1 MRKNRERGAI
11 VVEATISLTAFV
23 FVLFTILSLVNICYI
38 QAKMAMALNS
48 ATKEISQ
55 YSYLYYKLGIDE
67 AEKSLDEGT
76 SDAKDLATGTID
88 TVGIFVDAISGVPE
102 TDTQAEFEALTQQLD
117 NGVSSADS
125 LIQTY
130 GDKLADDPKGFLLG
144 MGKMAL
150 NEGKETLK
158 SKFFAQV
165 IGKAFMKKNLKA
177 YKDDDPDEFL
187 KRHGIV
193 DGLSGLDFDYSAFMA
208 YGTSNQIQMVVT
220 YDVKVIQLLNI
231 DYSFKFRQCAKTTAW
246 GNGISLIEPE
256 KSTVVEKTNIWN
268 NPSIV
273 DRGKTLVLEETKD
286 CDYLAPP
293 KKGYDAYDATKN
305 EFTSVI
311 SIDTVT
317 TKTNT
322 ADKIRYRFNTARNEM
337 QSAVGSLDETITVE
351 DKASGNMVTLESPK
365 ETRTYRIIV
374 VVPDNADLSEVQAA
388 KEKFE
393 SLNDNVIIEI
403 RQGHGD
409 SVKKEESTPE
419 TPAENT
425 PEA

>member
-1 MRKNRERGAI
+1 MRKSKERGAI

-23 FVLFTILSLVNICYI
+23 FLLFTILSLINICYI

-55 YSYLYYKLGIDE
+55 YSYLYYKLGIDD
-67 AEKSLDEGT
+67 AEKSLNEGT
-76 SDAKDLATGTID
+76 SDAKNMATGTID

-102 TDTQAEFEALTQQLD
+102 TDTQAEFEALTEQLED
-117 NGVSSADS
+117 GVSSADS

-193 DGLSGLDFDYSAFMA
+193 DGVSGLDFDYSVFMA

-220 YDVKVIQLLNI
+220 YDVQVIKLLDI

-256 KSTVVEKTNIWN
+256 TSTVEKTNIWN
-268 NPSIV
+268 MPSIV
-273 DRGKTLVLEETKD
+273 DRGKILVLEETKD

-317 TKTNT
+317 TTTNT
-322 ADKIRYRFNTARNEM
+322 ADKIRYRFNSARNEM
-337 QSAVGSLDETITVE
+337 QSAVKAMDETITVE
-351 DKASGNMVTLESPK
+351 EKSSGNMISLTSSK
-365 ETRTYRIIV
+365 ETRSYRIIV
-374 VVPDNADLSEVQAA
+374 VVPDNADLSVIEQARA
-388 KEKFE
+388 KFM
-393 SLNDNVIIEI
+393 DNNPDVVIEI

-409 SVKKEESTPE
+409 SVVKETETTSETTPE
-419 TPAENT
+419 T
-425 PEA
+425 